1 MKKTQRLQV
10 QQPNQQKRQQQQRSN
25 DNNGAERQQH
35 YIQAATSTAPP
46 QQQEQQ
52 ENQFSARTKNQ
63 PQQQRPIQ
71 CRLSHACVLRR
82 LTLDACSYPSL
93 LLKGPHQQYR
103 AMQKRF
109 ATLLSAHNDLLECN
123 SAAGIRADSPEVLK
137 ATEHVVSD
145 LLAVI
150 NTTPVTLQEGTHV
163 LQCVRAS
170 KLPEECQRQLADAVN
185 RRLAHSL
192 CNA

>member
-1 MKKTQRLQV
+1 MKNTATTTTTTK
-10 QQPNQQKRQQQQRSN
+10 QQKRQQQQQRSN

-52 ENQFSARTKNQ
+52 ENKISVRTKNQ

-93 LLKGPHQQYR
+93 LLKGSHQQYR

-109 ATLLSAHNDLLECN
+109 ATLLSAHNDFLECN

-137 ATEHVVSD
+137 VTEHVVSD

-163 LQCVRAS
+163 LQCVRAR
-170 KLPEECQRQLADAVN
+170 KAP
-185 RRLAHSL
+185 
-192 CNA
+192 